1 MRIAYF
7 DCFAGISGE
16 MMLGA
21 LLSAGL
27 SPDALKAMLS
37 ALTAGDYSLNIETVT
52 RAGLGATRF
61 QVLTRAT
68 PGGRAGHAPHA
79 NGKPNG
85 NGNGS
90 ANGAYAPGRTN
101 GHSYHPPVPDIERI
115 VMDSTL
121 PNVIKNT
128 TLAVLNV
135 LVNFFRPIP
144 FVIFIAAVQPFAR
157 VVVGTGIG
165 NPAII
170 FALTLAAA
178 FGISRIVEQNLVT
191 VDPGVIEAARSVGA
205 GRARIVRTVV
215 LPEALG
221 PLVLGYTFAF
231 VALVDMTAVA
241 GVIGGGGLGNFALQY
256 GFRQFDT
263 VVTWTAVIAIVVL
276 VQVVQLAGNSAARR
290 ILRR

>member
-1 MRIAYF
+1 MTDTNMDQLWPLFWEAAWETLYIVA
-7 DCFAGISGE
+7 ITLT
-16 MMLGA
+16 LGG
-21 LLSAGL
+21 LLGL
-27 SPDALKAMLS
+27 LLG
-37 ALTAGDYSLNIETVT
+37 LGLYVT
-52 RAGLGATRF
+52 RGGGL
-61 QVLTRAT
+61 
-68 PGGRAGHAPHA
+68 
-79 NGKPNG
+79 
-85 NGNGS
+85 
-90 ANGAYAPGRTN
+90 YASR
-101 GHSYHPPVPDIERI
+101 PV
-115 VMDSTL
+115 SL
-121 PNVIKNT
+121 
-128 TLAVLNV
+128 VLNV
-135 LVNFFRPIP
+135 GVNFFRPIP

-157 VVVGTGIG
+157 LVVGTGIG

-205 GRARIVRTVV
+205 SRARIVRTVV

-276 VQVVQLAGNSAARR
+276 VQVVQLAGNTAARR